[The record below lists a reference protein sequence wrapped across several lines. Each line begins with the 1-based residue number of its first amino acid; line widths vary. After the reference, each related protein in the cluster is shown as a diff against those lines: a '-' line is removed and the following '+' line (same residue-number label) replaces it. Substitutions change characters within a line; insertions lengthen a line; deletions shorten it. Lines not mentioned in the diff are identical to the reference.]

1 MAIYSCNLTSVGRT
15 THQAG
20 TAGAHLRYIA
30 RPEAQPVLDGH
41 AMPLDAADARTWM
54 DRAEAA
60 DRKNARVMDKI
71 RVALPR
77 ELDEAQRTELV
88 RDFCQGITGDRVPWM
103 FAIHQ
108 SGKDAHNPH
117 AHIVIRDRDLETGKR
132 VLRLSD
138 NMRDREAAGL
148 EPKAVEWIR
157 ERWEHHANLALEQAG
172 HEVRI
177 DRRSLEAQGID
188 REPTIHIGPRAQH
201 IDGHV
206 QRPDSKIVK
215 TGNGREI
222 DYPMIDA
229 GRTRKERQAEIIDM
243 NLERAAR
250 SPDFETRE
258 WAVFEKQQRAAD
270 RVLDAELTAEARRR
284 TLEERRLRSRFREE
298 GMSLRQARDADC
310 QARMQDHRA
319 EHGAATRIMRDR
331 HAQEQAALSKRHGQ
345 FWSRALETV
354 DITGG
359 TRRRKADEKRA
370 QEARQRYERR
380 QAGQQARANRQ
391 AIRDDL
397 QATYAPQADAW
408 RKRRSDALSALRSQQ
423 RAQETIADD
432 KRQAREAER
441 EQGRQRV
448 AQAIQDMKRH
458 AKAGGDRS
466 GDRARQNFDAATK
479 AQDQQRMESMRDEL
493 RKQRDRRGRGP
504 GLGR

>member
-41 AMPLDAADARTWM
+41 AMPLDPAKARTWM
-54 DRAEAA
+54 DRAEAE

-77 ELDEAQRTELV
+77 ELDEAQRAELV
-88 RDFCQGITGDRVPWM
+88 RDFCHGITGDRVPWL

-108 SGKDAHNPH
+108 TGKDAHNPH

-157 ERWEHHANLALEQAG
+157 ERWEHHANQALEKAG
-172 HEVRI
+172 VDARI
-177 DRRSLEAQGID
+177 DRRSLETQGIE

-201 IDGHV
+201 IDGYV
-206 QRPDSKIVK
+206 QRPESKIVT

-243 NLERAAR
+243 NLERAVR

-270 RVLDAELTAEARRR
+270 RVLDAELTAQARRR

-298 GMSLRQARDADC
+298 GAAIRQARDTDY
-310 QARMQDHRA
+310 QARMQAHRA

-331 HAQEQAALSKRHGQ
+331 HAEEQTALAKRHGQ
-345 FWSRALETV
+345 FWSRALEAV
-354 DITGG
+354 DITGR
-359 TRRRKADEKRA
+359 TRRRKSGEKRDLEAA
-370 QEARQRYERR
+370 QRDERR
-380 QAGQQARANRQ
+380 KVGQQARAQRQ

-397 QATYAPQADAW
+397 TGLYAPQAQDW
-408 RKRRSDALSALRSQQ
+408 RQRRGEALSELRTRHLHQEAL
-423 RAQETIADD
+423 ADQ
-432 KRQAREAER
+432 KRQHREAER
-441 EQGRQRV
+441 EQGRQHV
-448 AQAIQDMKRH
+448 AQAIQDMKR
-458 AKAGGDRS
+458 R
-466 GDRARQNFDAATK
+466 TK
-479 AQDQQRMESMRDEL
+479 SDDQELRRMEAIREQL
-493 RKQRDRRGRGP
+493 RKQREQRGSGP
-504 GLGR
+504 SLGR